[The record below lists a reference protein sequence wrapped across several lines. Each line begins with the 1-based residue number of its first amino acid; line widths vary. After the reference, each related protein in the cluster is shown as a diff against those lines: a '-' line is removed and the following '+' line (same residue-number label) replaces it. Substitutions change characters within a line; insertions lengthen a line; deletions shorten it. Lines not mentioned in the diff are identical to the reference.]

1 MYRTLLLQD
10 MTESLQCTTN
20 IKSEVMKRAIRNI
33 AIVLTLIFCSVNS
46 IYAQERPKLK
56 ELNAKKQEQA
66 AAGIL
71 PAQKKDKWG
80 YVDAEGKFVIPALFH
95 NAMQMCDKQAA
106 FVSFLNEA
114 GAELWT
120 PISINGLY
128 LSEFDFD
135 QVVKDFD
142 DRGLAIVKKE
152 DNYGIITHTGK
163 MVAGT
168 SYKEFKDKG
177 LVYLLY
183 SKGGTCI
190 AVAKDKSEKGYTS
203 YSFAADDPVI
213 VLAEDG
219 KKYLCVEDEVSKG
232 YEDIKVGA
240 DNAYFA
246 VKENGKYGVI
256 TPNFTP
262 LLMCCQD
269 NVPVIKKD
277 EYTAFEENGNLVYIK
292 VGERMSVAQYDD
304 YLYNRKY
311 ADSLPDYLLEQTLAF
326 ESKKYVAQVIQ
337 KVYGTKG
344 FARIQH
350 LPEANAYAEG
360 RRYILLSNN
369 KENSW
374 YLDISD
380 GTVLGAGEVL
390 FNAFP
395 SATGAPAYASCL
407 RNGKFGV
414 IDIRNKEERLSFKY
428 DKITPITNTYAL
440 LQEADAFYLYNVRE
454 NVMVTD
460 HSFNDY
466 YLGFLSH
473 GLILIGQDGTDKFY
487 NVNEEKWVLS
497 GVDEFIEVAMLRS
510 NDGNKVPTALVKKN
524 EKYAFYSLVTG
535 EQLTDYLFDDV
546 WEEGFFDGRYVRA
559 EVAGKRGL
567 YDVFAKNF
575 VVPCTY
581 TDVYEGETSPGDEL
595 VIVVKD
601 DKAGLYDVKK
611 KALVLQ
617 PQYDSVT
624 LKGRYVQMK
633 RGQKYT
639 IYSLDKNA
647 ALYNSTPE
655 DWTELMHDGFA
666 LRYTDASVGVYDF
679 KNSKWFIEP
688 NFYEMGE
695 FGKDYVWVSATDGSF
710 TELWDY
716 KADKRVFQ
724 LECRGNSMPLIEE
737 KELVE
742 GGYMIARIFDMR
754 TSKKTVGLYDLNNGK
769 WVIGYGVDN
778 SKTYAMEYI
787 GQGLFAI
794 KIGNSEEV
802 WIYHVANDA
811 WIWKF
816 AGNLGVEIE
825 DGVLMICDRNDSRRM
840 YMYDQHDKTFVE
852 LKDNFTIKDYSDLN
866 VVNNLNDYKV
876 GYSNDN
882 WYLHNTTN
890 QKYVKYPCDRI
901 SLMYEQK

>member
-1 MYRTLLLQD
+1 
-10 MTESLQCTTN
+10 
-20 IKSEVMKRAIRNI
+20 MKRTFRNI
-33 AIVLTLIFCSVNS
+33 ASVFVLTVCSV
-46 IYAQERPKLK
+46 YAAYSQERPKLK

-66 AAGIL
+66 ASGIL

-95 NAMQMCDKQAA
+95 NAMEMCDRQVA
-106 FVSFLNEA
+106 FVSFLTDS

-128 LSEFDFD
+128 LSEHDFD

-142 DRGLAIVKKE
+142 DRGLAVVKKG
-152 DNYGIITHTGK
+152 DNYGILTHTGK

-168 SYKEFKDKG
+168 NYKNFKDKG

-183 SKGGTCI
+183 SRGGTCV

-203 YSFAADDPVI
+203 YSFADNDPI
-213 VLAEDG
+213 IILAEDG
-219 KKYLCVEDEVSKG
+219 KKYLCVGEEVSKG
-232 YEDIKVGA
+232 YEDIMAGA
-240 DNAYFA
+240 ENAYFA
-246 VKENGKYGVI
+246 VKENGKYGLI
-256 TPNFTP
+256 TPAFTS

-277 EYTAFEENGNLVYIK
+277 VHTAFEENGKLVYVK

-304 YLYNRKY
+304 YLYGKY
-311 ADSLPDYLLEQTLAF
+311 ADSLPDYLLEKSLAF
-326 ESKKYVAQVIQ
+326 ESKKYVAQSIQ
-337 KVYGTKG
+337 KLYGSKG
-344 FARIQH
+344 FGRIQH
-350 LPEANAYAEG
+350 LPEANTYAEG

-369 KENSW
+369 KDKSW
-374 YLDISD
+374 CLDVSD
-380 GTVLGAGEVL
+380 GTVWEAGEVL

-395 SATGAPAYASCL
+395 SETGAPAYASCL

-414 IDIRNKEERLSFKY
+414 IDIRNKEEKLPFKY

-466 YLGFLSH
+466 WLAFLSY

-487 NVNEEKWVLS
+487 NINEGKWVLS
-497 GVDEFIEVAMLRS
+497 GADEFVEVAMLRS
-510 NDGNKVPTALVKKN
+510 DDENKVPTALVKKDN
-524 EKYAFYSLVTG
+524 KYAFYSLVTG

-546 WEEGFFDGRYVRA
+546 WEEGLFDGKYVRA

-581 TDVYEGETSPGDEL
+581 TDVYGGDAAPGDEL
-595 VIVVKD
+595 VVVVKD
-601 DKAGLYDVKK
+601 DKYGLYDIKK

-624 LKGRYVQMK
+624 LKGRYVQMR

-639 IYSLDKNA
+639 IYSLDKNSA
-647 ALYNSTPE
+647 VFNSTTE
-655 DWTELMHDGFA
+655 EWTELLNDGFA
-666 LRYTDASVGVYDF
+666 IRYTDASTGVYDF

-688 NFYEMGE
+688 NFLEIGE
-695 FGKDYVWVSATDGSF
+695 YGKDYVFVNSTDGSSS
-710 TELWDY
+710 ELWDY
-716 KADKRVFQ
+716 KADKRVFMV
-724 LECRGNSMPLIEE
+724 EFRGNSAPMVEE
-737 KELVE
+737 RELVE
-742 GGYMIARIFDMR
+742 GGYMIACIFDMA
-754 TSKKTVGLYDLNNGK
+754 TNKKNVGLYDLNKGN
-769 WVIGYGVDN
+769 WVLGYGVDN
-778 SKTYAMEYI
+778 SKTYSMEYL
-787 GQGLFAI
+787 GQGLLAV
-794 KIGNSEEV
+794 KTGNSEVV
-802 WIYHVANDA
+802 WIYHISNNSWV
-811 WIWKF
+811 WKF
-816 AGNLGVEIE
+816 AGDIRASNE

-840 YMYDQHDKTFVE
+840 YMYDQNEGTFVE
-852 LKDNFTIKDYSDLN
+852 LKDNFTAKDYNDLN
-866 VVNNLNDYKV
+866 VVNSLNDYKV
-876 GYSNDN
+876 GYSDGK
-882 WYLHNTTN
+882 WYLHNTTT
-890 QKYVKYPCDRI
+890 QKSVKYPCDRI